1 MSNLAMNDLTAN
13 NKITLDTIGVVHSP
27 YNQKFAIPRQSGLVP
42 EAVGRIELLA
52 PYNHINTVR
61 ELEQFSH
68 LWLVFIF
75 HQTQESGWNNLV
87 RPPRLGGNKKVGVFA
102 SRATHRPNPIGM
114 SVVKLERVYQDNKK
128 LYIEV
133 SGIDLLNQTP
143 IVDIKPYVPY
153 SDSLPN
159 ANGGYATYKPSA
171 TMQVVFNDHA
181 KAQLDR
187 IAHKYH
193 QLEAFI
199 VNVLK
204 QDPRPAYKL
213 AQDGEKIYGVSLY
226 DLNVKWSVNRQC
238 TTVLEI
244 KVL

>member
-1 MSNLAMNDLTAN
+1 MTLP
-13 NKITLDTIGVVHSP
+13 ITLNPIGILHSP
-27 YNQKFAIPRQSGLVP
+27 YKQKFAIPRQPGLVP

-52 PYNHINTVR
+52 PYNHIDTVR

-68 LWLVFIF
+68 LWLVFVF
-75 HQTQESGWNNLV
+75 HQTQENGWNNLV

-128 LYIEV
+128 LFIDV
-133 SGIDLLNQTP
+133 SGIDLLDQTP
-143 IVDIKPYVPY
+143 IVDIKPYIPY
-153 SDSLPN
+153 SDSLPG
-159 ANGGYATYKPSA
+159 ADGGYATCRPSSD
-171 TMQVVFNDHA
+171 MDVIFSDNA
-181 KAQLDR
+181 KAQLND

-199 VNVLK
+199 ISVLK
-204 QDPRPAYKL
+204 QDPRPAYKPD
-213 AQDGEKIYGVSLY
+213 QNDGKIYGVDLY
-226 DLNVKWSVNRQC
+226 DLNIKWSVNQQC

-244 KVL
+244 QS